1 MITLINPG
9 SGLVIYDA
17 QGHGLGGGERLDV
30 PELDS
35 VAERAIELGQL
46 LREEKPN
53 IKGSMKKAGSGD
65 EAKKA
70 DEAESA
76 TPARRDG
83 KS

>member
-46 LREEKPN
+46 LREEESN
-53 IKGSMKKAGSGD
+53 VKGVAKKAGSGD
-65 EAKKA
+65 EAKP
-70 DEAESA
+70 A
-76 TPARRDG
+76 TSARRDE